1 MLRKAPLVFLMF
13 YSSLTFS
20 QTILVDDIN
29 YSSQALVDI
38 LLSNSCSTNS
48 NVSISSN
55 QSVAYFNGNN
65 SIFPI
70 QEGIIIRSGIAS
82 YTQGTYTGN
91 RLDSQVTTNGDADL
105 QNISNQSGQTSTI
118 TDAAYLQFDFVPYST
133 NFKFD
138 LVFASN
144 EYGQWQCGFSDIFA
158 FILTDL
164 TTGETKNLAVLPNTD
179 STISVRNIRDNQY
192 NSSCTSINSNLF
204 STFNVNNPSNSS
216 LNMKG
221 HTVLLNASADVLPGN
236 PYSIK
241 LVIGDYYDN
250 NFDSAVLIKAGS
262 FDTFLNIGENQE
274 ICLGEE
280 IILDSGFTNTNDFTY
295 EWLKNGVILETETNP
310 TLIISE
316 PDMYDLIVTNI
327 NNGCSVS
334 DKILISSLQTN
345 NPIELLECYSDTSTT
360 LFNLS
365 LNDHIVLGLDPSIYD
380 LFYYA
385 SPENAINNNPIDNS
399 LLINY
404 PSSGDEKIFIRFMNI
419 QTGDLCTTVLEFKLK
434 ITNLNPNTPNDFSIC
449 RSDITIDINSQ
460 VANQILNGLNS
471 DDFSLNY
478 FLSESDAINASN
490 EILNSSNFLIVPG
503 YRDLTIWVKF
513 MNNTNIE
520 CFEIINFKID
530 ILPTPQ
536 VDDFEDFYACTE
548 FTLPLL
554 INGSYF
560 TEDGGSGTQLNN
572 GDVID
577 ENSTIYIYNENRQGC
592 FSESN
597 FDVYMAD
604 EFTFNTTHCEK
615 FIIPTY
621 PNALF
626 YTSPDGP
633 NGIGSVI
640 PAGSTILLSQTIY
653 FYVDIDGS
661 FCLDT
666 PYEIVINPLPTVE
679 ERNNVITCNTF
690 TLPAVSNNEK
700 YFTESNANGVELFQ
714 GDQITFSDTIFLWKK
729 NTVTGCVNQRS
740 FDVTIIDLNSFQNI
754 QACGEY
760 SLPNLSLGGYFTEPI
775 GGGISIP
782 DLSLITNSQIVYFY
796 APEVTTANNCT
807 DNTPINITI
816 NRLVTVD
823 SINNIITCED
833 NLITLQPLTNGN
845 YFTESS
851 GNGTPLFEGNSIN
864 SSQKIYI
871 YNTNGFCD
879 AESSFNVEIRAIPLV
894 DNFTDVFSC
903 QSFTLPI
910 LTNGQYFS
918 EANGEGVVFN
928 AGDIIDTNQTIYI
941 YNKYIDLEGC
951 SNENVFNVNI
961 LKIEVDQPAD
971 VSVCDAYELPP
982 LTTGNYYTETRGM
995 GTLLN
1000 SGDLITT
1007 SQTIFVF
1014 GENGERFSC
1023 YDENSFTVSIFEKPE
1038 LGVLENL
1045 ESCESVTLPILDI
1058 PGVQVDYYRRPNKAD
1073 LIDPAEYTITEL
1085 GSRIIYVNAYPIGK
1099 PSCFTESLFQ
1109 VTVNPLEELVIEGG
1123 IICINSETG
1132 VVTNSLVLSSG
1143 IDPTLFEVNW
1153 FLEGIQVGTGINY
1166 NAIIAGTYTVET
1178 VKLTQNNGTECNYK
1192 SAEVVVNSSSPIFE
1206 INILTNDFSGF
1217 YTVEV
1222 DVIDN
1227 GLGYYEYSLDTG
1239 PFQNFTRF
1247 YNVEPGIHT
1256 IKVRDKSNLCGD
1268 FSYQF
1273 TALNYPRFFTPNEDG
1288 INDSWNI
1295 KDLRNI
1301 PDATIKIFTRLGRL
1315 VSIIKPNGLGWN
1327 GNNNLGKKES
1337 GSDYWFIVEY
1347 IRNGVFTEFRGNFSM
1362 LRK

>member
-13 YSSLTFS
+13 YGSLTFS
-20 QTILVDDIN
+20 QTMLVDDIN
-29 YSSQALVDI
+29 YTSQALVDI

-48 NVSISSN
+48 NISISSN

-91 RLDSQVTTNGDADL
+91 LLDSQVTTNGDSDL

-138 LVFASN
+138 FVFASN
-144 EYGQWQCGFSDIFA
+144 EYGQWQCGFSDVFA
-158 FILTDL
+158 FLLTDL

-179 STISVRNIRDNQY
+179 STISIRNIRDNQY
-192 NSSCTSINSNLF
+192 NSSCTSINPNLF

-221 HTVLLNASADVLPGN
+221 HTVLLNASADILPGN

-280 IILDSGFTNTNDFTY
+280 IILDSGFTNPNDFTY
-295 EWLKNGVILETETNP
+295 EWSKNGVILETETNP
-310 TLIISE
+310 ILTISE
-316 PDMYDLIVTNI
+316 PATYNLIVTNI
-327 NNGCSVS
+327 NNGCSVT
-334 DKILISSLQTN
+334 DIILISSLQTN
-345 NPIELLECYSDTSTT
+345 NPIDLLECFSDTSTT

-365 LNDHIVLGLDPSIYD
+365 LNDHIVLGLDPNIYD

-385 SPENAINNNPIDNS
+385 SLENAINNNPIDNT

-404 PSSGDEKIFIRFMNI
+404 PSSGDEKIFIRFINI
-419 QTGDLCTTVLEFKLK
+419 QTGNLCTTVLEFELK

-460 VANQILNGLNS
+460 VTNQILNGLNP

-478 FLSESDAINASN
+478 FLSESDAINDSN
-490 EILNSSNFLIVPG
+490 EILNSSNFLIVPD
-503 YRDLTIWVKF
+503 YRELTIWVKF
-513 MNNTNIE
+513 MDNTNIE
-520 CFEIINFKID
+520 CFEIINFLID

-536 VDDFEDFYACTE
+536 VDNFEDFYACTE

-554 INGSYF
+554 IDGSYF
-560 TEDGGSGTQLNN
+560 TETGGNGTQLNT

-577 ENSTIYIYNENRQGC
+577 ENSTIYIYNENLQGC

-604 EFTFNTTHCEK
+604 EFTFNTTHCGK
-615 FIIPTY
+615 FNIPSY
-621 PNALF
+621 QNATF
-626 YTSPDGP
+626 FTASDGP
-633 NGIGSVI
+633 NGIGTII
-640 PAGSTILLSQTIY
+640 PSGTVLTNSQTIY

-666 PYEIVINPLPTVE
+666 PYEIVINPLPIVE

-700 YFTESNANGVELFQ
+700 YFTESNTNGVELFQ
-714 GDQITFSDTIFLWKK
+714 GDQITSNNTIFLWKK
-729 NTVTGCVNQRS
+729 NTVTGCVNQSS

-754 QACGEY
+754 EACGEY

-782 DLSLITNSQIVYFY
+782 ELSLITNSQTVYFY

-807 DNTPINITI
+807 DNIPINIKI
-816 NRLVTVD
+816 NPLVTVD
-823 SINNIITCED
+823 SLNNIITCED

-845 YFTESS
+845 YFTEPD
-851 GNGTPLFEGNSIN
+851 GNGTPLFDGNSIN
-864 SSQKIYI
+864 SSQTIYI

-879 AESSFNVEIRAIPLV
+879 AESSFNVEVRAIPLV

-903 QSFTLPI
+903 QSYTLPI

-941 YNKYIDLEGC
+941 YNEYIDLEGC

-982 LTTGNYYTETRGM
+982 LTTGDYYTETRGM

-1045 ESCESVTLPILDI
+1045 ESCESVRLPTLDI
-1058 PGVQVDYYRRPNKAD
+1058 PGVQVDYYRRPNRVD
-1073 LIDPAEYTITEL
+1073 LIDPSNYTITEL

-1109 VTVNPLEELVIEGG
+1109 VTVNPLKELVIEGG

-1206 INILTNDFSGF
+1206 INILTNDFSNF

-1239 PFQNFTRF
+1239 SFQSFTRF
-1247 YNVEPGIHT
+1247 YDVEPGIHT

-1295 KDLRNI
+1295 KDLRNN

-1327 GNNNLGKKES
+1327 GYNNLGKKES

-1347 IRNGVFTEFRGNFSM
+1347 IKNGVFTEFRGNFSM